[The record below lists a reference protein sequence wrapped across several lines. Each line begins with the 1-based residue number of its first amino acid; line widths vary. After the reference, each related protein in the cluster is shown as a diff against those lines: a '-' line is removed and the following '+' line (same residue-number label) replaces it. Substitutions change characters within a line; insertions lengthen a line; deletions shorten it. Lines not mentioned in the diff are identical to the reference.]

1 MKNFFLTSL
10 IYLSFSPFTHA
21 LNNTLQKTSGTC
33 SPAIH
38 STTGNIEL
46 NCNGL
51 SKKDE
56 KRLFQI
62 FNDSLKGFDS
72 LQTIG
77 LLTTILNESR
87 SESMNHQV
95 RILEL
100 EDQLRIQTKRIKNIL
115 DDGLITE
122 KVKSLIKIGKLNEA
136 EQLVDNNSKQLD
148 KQDEKQAAGHYEA
161 GRIKELRIKY
171 IEAKQH
177 FSKAAALQPY
187 NSTYLEA
194 YGSIFN
200 ILGEYYKAI
209 EYYELAL
216 KFDLKAYGQ
225 DNPKV
230 AINRNNLGVVYLK
243 LGQYD
248 KAIEYLELAVQHGH
262 DAHNNLAVAYLSL
275 GKYNESIKHLGQAIN
290 SDLKTYNRLAVN
302 SNTLASIYFKL
313 GQYDKSII
321 SSEHALQ
328 AGLKAYGQ
336 EHPNIAT
343 TYANLGTT
351 YSSLGRYNKAIE
363 YLKLA
368 LQANLKIYG
377 EDHPS
382 LTTTYNNL
390 GTVYYSLGQYDK
402 AIKLY
407 NLAIKSDLNTYG
419 KDHPDVATS
428 HGNLG
433 MIYKS
438 LGQYDKAIEYL
449 EFALQ
454 SDLKTYGQNN
464 PQIAIWHKNIG
475 LVYDVS
481 GKYDKAIE
489 HYELALYI
497 LKATLGNQDSKT
509 RKAATDLALIK
520 EKAAQT
526 KNNKFK

>member
-1 MKNFFLTSL
+1 MKSNFLAVF
-10 IYLSFSPFTHA
+10 IFLSFPPSIYA
-21 LNNTLQKTSGTC
+21 LNDIEQRTDGAC

-38 STTGNIEL
+38 NTTGNIEL

-56 KRLFQI
+56 KRLLQI
-62 FNDSLKGFDS
+62 FNDALKGFDS

-122 KVKSLIKIGKLNEA
+122 KVKSLIKVGKLNEA
-136 EQLVDNNSKQLD
+136 EQLVDKNSEQLD
-148 KQDEKQAAGHYEA
+148 KQDEKQAADHYEA

-171 IEAKQH
+171 IQAKQH

-187 NSTYLEA
+187 NSTYLDA

-230 AINRNNLGVVYLK
+230 AISRNNLGVVYLK

-248 KAIEYLELAVQHGH
+248 KAIEYLELAVQHGYN
-262 DAHNNLAVAYLSL
+262 AHNNLAVAYLSL
-275 GKYNESIKHLGQAIN
+275 GQYQESIKYLGQAMN
-290 SDLKTYNRLAVN
+290 SDLKSYDSLAVS

-336 EHPNIAT
+336 GHPNIAT
-343 TYANLGTT
+343 TYTNLGAT

-382 LTTTYNNL
+382 LAATHNNL

-402 AIKLY
+402 AIKFY
-407 NLAIKSDLNTYG
+407 NIAIKSDLNTYG

-428 HGNLG
+428 HSNLG
-433 MIYKS
+433 MVYKS

-449 EFALQ
+449 EFALM

-464 PQIAIWHKNIG
+464 PKIAIRHKNIG

-497 LKATLGNQDSKT
+497 LKATLGNQDPKT
-509 RKAATDLALIK
+509 RKVATDLALIK
-520 EKAAQT
+520 KKAAQT
-526 KNNKFK
+526 KKNKFK